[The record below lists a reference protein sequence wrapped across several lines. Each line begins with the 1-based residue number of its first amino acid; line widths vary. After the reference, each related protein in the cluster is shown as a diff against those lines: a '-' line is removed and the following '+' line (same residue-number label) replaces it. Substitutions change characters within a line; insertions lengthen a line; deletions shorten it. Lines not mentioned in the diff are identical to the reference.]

1 MESSPKMYP
10 NRNGYAGAVS
20 ARSFS
25 SNRLSCRPH
34 TNRAMIPTDITIVT
48 ASTISAVRLPIS
60 YLVYVFTVL
69 LALLAICSI
78 SILEAY
84 GEAVGEER

>member
-1 MESSPKMYP
+1 
-10 NRNGYAGAVS
+10 
-20 ARSFS
+20 
-25 SNRLSCRPH
+25 
-34 TNRAMIPTDITIVT
+34 MIPTDITIVT

-69 LALLAICSI
+69 LALLTICSI

-84 GEAVGEER
+84 GEAVREDR